1 MKTTNGVLQVQG
13 KFENWLILLKY
24 KFSNWSN
31 SIERLFFTHRV
42 NQCTESEP
50 KYDLHNDYLR
60 FKTMDQLLT
69 AKIYEFWIWA
79 WPYAWF
85 SRQCHEI
92 KNIFL
97 ICNNNI
103 YLCIYTDLKENGAF
117 NRTSI
122 WVKTVYLVIG
132 LRL

>member
-1 MKTTNGVLQVQG
+1 MAFFRCRENLKIDWFCSSTNFQTDQ
-13 KFENWLILLKY
+13 NYI
-24 KFSNWSN
+24 
-31 SIERLFFTHRV
+31 IERLFYTHRG
-42 NQCTESEP
+42 NQCTESVR